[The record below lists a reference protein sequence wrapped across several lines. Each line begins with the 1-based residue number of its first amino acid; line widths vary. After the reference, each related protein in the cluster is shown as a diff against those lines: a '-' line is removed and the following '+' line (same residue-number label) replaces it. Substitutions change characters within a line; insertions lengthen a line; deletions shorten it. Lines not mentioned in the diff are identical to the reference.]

1 MAQGIS
7 FNDLTTY
14 CIWQEAAGKPVVPLD
29 WHPSEL
35 GLPIVPHAQGRLRL
49 TSFSLFAAA
58 NRQAH
63 AIGIR
68 YSPARY
74 TRPAKILSK
83 SPIIATPPTPRTS
96 GIKVL

>member
-7 FNDLTTY
+7 FNGLTTY
-14 CIWQEAAGKPVVPLD
+14 CIWQEAASKSVVPLD

-35 GLPIVPHAQGRLRL
+35 GLPTVPHAQGRLRL
-49 TSFSLFAAA
+49 TSFPLSAAA

-74 TRPAKILSK
+74 TSPAKILSK

-96 GIKVL
+96 GIKIP